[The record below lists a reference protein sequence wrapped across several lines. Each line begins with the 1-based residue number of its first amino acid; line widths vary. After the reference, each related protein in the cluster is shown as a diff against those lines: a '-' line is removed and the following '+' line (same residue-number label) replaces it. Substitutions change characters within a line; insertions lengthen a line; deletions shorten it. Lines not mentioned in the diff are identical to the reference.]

1 MGGAASAAAAAALED
16 EEDGGL
22 PAPSQP
28 PSQPPRRRRRKRGEK
43 SVPVVAEETGRGGYI
58 PIEFGDKLL
67 RIDGGMGKC
76 RVRVVDM
83 QHQHQV
89 RQFGDPEKSV
99 MAMIAVSEKRLV
111 VRYQND
117 STLECFDI
125 AKGASVWAVRV
136 GELSKPCEVTKLVL
150 LPSGDVVAGTDVG
163 NVARVD
169 KNGRLRGAK
178 LKFEGYGGVSALLVE
193 PDEVTVR
200 GVVPG
205 TSVLVGTCTGE
216 LAWVGEDGAV
226 RGERQHLE
234 GRIEILKA
242 VPGTRTVVVGTH
254 AGGIVRVDFDGV
266 QASPLTQMDGSIVS
280 MALAPS
286 AGGGGGGDA
295 RVLVGT
301 YKGQVAWVDA
311 EGFVSPDP
319 PRQVQLFASVVKLAV
334 ASVVKQKRGG
344 RKSGSDAPTVVAVC
358 GTDDGKVL
366 WLGEDGGA
374 AAALDGEVVKLNG
387 RITALEFA
395 PELCGGY
402 DQIIVGTADGEM
414 AYVSKGGPAG
424 SAIVG
429 GKKKGV
435 VKFGG
440 RIDAVMPS
448 RDGVRAIWLF
458 DF

>member
-1 MGGAASAAAAAALED
+1 
-16 EEDGGL
+16 
-22 PAPSQP
+22 
-28 PSQPPRRRRRKRGEK
+28 
-43 SVPVVAEETGRGGYI
+43 
-58 PIEFGDKLL
+58 
-67 RIDGGMGKC
+67 
-76 RVRVVDM
+76 
-83 QHQHQV
+83 
-89 RQFGDPEKSV
+89 
-99 MAMIAVSEKRLV
+99 
-111 VRYQND
+111 
-117 STLECFDI
+117 
-125 AKGASVWAVRV
+125 
-136 GELSKPCEVTKLVL
+136 
-150 LPSGDVVAGTDVG
+150 
-163 NVARVD
+163 
-169 KNGRLRGAK
+169 
-178 LKFEGYGGVSALLVE
+178 
-193 PDEVTVR
+193 
-200 GVVPG
+200 
-205 TSVLVGTCTGE
+205 
-216 LAWVGEDGAV
+216 
-226 RGERQHLE
+226 
-234 GRIEILKA
+234 
-242 VPGTRTVVVGTH
+242 
-254 AGGIVRVDFDGV
+254 
-266 QASPLTQMDGSIVS
+266 VS
-280 MALAPS
+280 MALPPS

-319 PRQVQLFASVVKLAV
+319 QRQVQLFASVVKLAV